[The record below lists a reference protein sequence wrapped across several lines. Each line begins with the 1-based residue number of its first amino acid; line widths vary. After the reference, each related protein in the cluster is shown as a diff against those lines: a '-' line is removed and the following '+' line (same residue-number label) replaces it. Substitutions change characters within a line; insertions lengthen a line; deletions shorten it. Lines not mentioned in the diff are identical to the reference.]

1 MLATEHRVDGK
12 VKLLHDVTYDDLY
25 FYEERLKRYIDK
37 MKPGCASGIDGIMSE
52 HLKYATNCTSLI
64 HQNVCIVYNLF
75 KIWHCPIL
83 IYNGIDCSYT

>member
-1 MLATEHRVDGK
+1 MLAAEHRVDGK

-52 HLKYATNCTSLI
+52 HLKYATNCKSLI
-64 HQNVCIVYNLF
+64 HQMCVLFTICLKFGIVPN
-75 KIWHCPIL
+75 
-83 IYNGIDCSYT
+83 